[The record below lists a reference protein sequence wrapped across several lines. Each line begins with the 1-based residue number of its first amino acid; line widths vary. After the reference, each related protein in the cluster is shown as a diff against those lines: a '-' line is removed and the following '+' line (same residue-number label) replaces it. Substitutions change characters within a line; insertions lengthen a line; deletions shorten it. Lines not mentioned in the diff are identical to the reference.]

1 MRNSS
6 TEMRLHSTKFWHRI
20 IDREHHKGILTKK
33 GRVWGRRR
41 IGTDRNMTI
50 NKHSSIRK
58 MHSVKFQVT
67 IAECGW
73 GRVRA
78 RSIYKKLSLI
88 KTQKTG
94 LGLVRKK
101 NTSMRHKL
109 NSKKTLWSGPDW
121 TLKVKLLWCKLLLS
135 LAKLMASD
143 SQEETAKIISIS
155 RMRCT
160 AAIKKWECARATN
173 RTSCPNLKIVKI
185 SQVRVSLP
193 RASSTIT
200 PSTALRTE

>member
-1 MRNSS
+1 
-6 TEMRLHSTKFWHRI
+6 
-20 IDREHHKGILTKK
+20 
-33 GRVWGRRR
+33 
-41 IGTDRNMTI
+41 
-50 NKHSSIRK
+50 

-109 NSKKTLWSGPDW
+109 NSKKTLRSGPDW
-121 TLKVKLLWCKLLLS
+121 TLKVKLL
-135 LAKLMASD
+135 
-143 SQEETAKIISIS
+143 
-155 RMRCT
+155 
-160 AAIKKWECARATN
+160 
-173 RTSCPNLKIVKI
+173 
-185 SQVRVSLP
+185 
-193 RASSTIT
+193 
-200 PSTALRTE
+200 